1 MSPLGAP
8 HTLHVPKGTFR
19 AFARALASLR
29 IVSGFTRSVTSGGAA
44 EARKVHEDGN
54 SSPGFVFLLN
64 FYPPGW
70 V

>member
-29 IVSGFTRSVTSGGAA
+29 ISVTSGGAA